1 MFFVLVLV
9 TDFVA
14 TTAAAECAAGSQPA
28 DLWAGLNT
36 DDRMFLVDEA
46 YAPDPGWDMRIMC
59 HAKSASGKVKDPF
72 IDTKLHGT
80 GSQSA
85 MFWQFSRMACGSDLA
100 GLGISAEST
109 DYASRSCIADEAGS
123 GESGS
128 GAGRMLEETCQYP
141 IHEGN
146 QPSQYTGLSVRHWPE
161 QSGWYGPL
169 MNIETVNGKA
179 TGTLRQTHELVATAS
194 DMLGAE
200 ADVLGVQPPRRET
213 HLQVW
218 RDPSQVW
225 RDRPYA

>member
-1 MFFVLVLV
+1 
-9 TDFVA
+9 
-14 TTAAAECAAGSQPA
+14 
-28 DLWAGLNT
+28 
-36 DDRMFLVDEA
+36 
-46 YAPDPGWDMRIMC
+46 
-59 HAKSASGKVKDPF
+59 
-72 IDTKLHGT
+72 
-80 GSQSA
+80 
-85 MFWQFSRMACGSDLA
+85 MACGSDLA

-194 DMLGAE
+194 DGSSTGTSCHL
-200 ADVLGVQPPRRET
+200 ADGGT
-213 HLQVW
+213 DDIGHLIQVGEVCRLPHAPSTRYYNIGF
-218 RDPSQVW
+218 RDI
-225 RDRPYA
+225 